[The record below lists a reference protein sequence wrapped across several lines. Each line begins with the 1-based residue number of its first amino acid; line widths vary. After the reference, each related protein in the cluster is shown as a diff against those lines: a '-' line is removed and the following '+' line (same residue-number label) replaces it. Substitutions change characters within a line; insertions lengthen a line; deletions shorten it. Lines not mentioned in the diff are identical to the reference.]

1 MGYLL
6 VLLVDLRQSMFLLD
20 SSIERSFQHSVSSRV
35 VVVYYNTAL
44 PLFTLYCAVSLD
56 NTQGEEE
63 ITDNVE
69 FY

>member
-1 MGYLL
+1 
-6 VLLVDLRQSMFLLD
+6 MFLLD
-20 SSIERSFQHSVSSRV
+20 SSIERSFHHSVSSRV